1 MKSLHLSKG
10 LIIKENNPCFF
21 YIFLL
26 LFLIFIFKIIKNS
39 LELPDEIFENTN
51 FFDIT
56 NNIKNETNNNNTN
69 NTILLTNN
77 INLKKDICYYNNNNN
92 NSFLLKCNKDSFL

>member
-39 LELPDEIFENTN
+39 LELPDEIFENSD
-51 FFDIT
+51 FFDIN
-56 NNIKNETNNNNTN
+56 NNIKNETNNDTN
-69 NTILLTNN
+69 NTTIL
-77 INLKKDICYYNNNNN
+77 ILKKIFVTTIIIIIIHFY
-92 NSFLLKCNKDSFL
+92 